1 MKLKIFLQKFRY
13 KVTGEKNTCKNQ
25 QGMVLVLVLML
36 LLLFTAMGILLMYMV
51 ASTIKSSG
59 LLKTEKTMFYGAEG
73 GVLAVTA
80 YMTQYHRTDAPEDI
94 TNSTTYQA
102 TITYLGDTIAYPKGY
117 STQWKGANVKIDS
130 VSPPTNSTAE
140 IEAVVFIP
148 IAPVG
153 YGNE

>member
-1 MKLKIFLQKFRY
+1 M
-13 KVTGEKNTCKNQ
+13 GEKNTGKDQ

-36 LLLFTAMGILLMYMV
+36 LVLFTAMGILLMYMV
-51 ASTIKSSG
+51 TSTIKSSG
-59 LLKTEKTMFYGAEG
+59 LLRMEETRFYGAEG

-94 TNSTTYQA
+94 TNSTTYQ
-102 TITYLGDTIAYPKGY
+102 TTVTYLGQTINYPIGY
-117 STQWKGANVKIDS
+117 STLWKGANVKINS
-130 VSPPTNSTAE
+130 VSPPANSTAE

-148 IAPVG
+148 VSPVG

>member
-1 MKLKIFLQKFRY
+1 MGETNTFR
-13 KVTGEKNTCKNQ
+13 NQ
-25 QGMVLVLVLML
+25 QGMVLVLVLMM

-59 LLKTEKTMFYGAEG
+59 LLKSEEIQFYGAEG

-80 YMTQYHRTDAPEDI
+80 YMTVYHQGTAPEDI
-94 TNSTTYQA
+94 TTQASYYATT
-102 TITYLGDTIAYPKGY
+102 TPLGQTIAYPIGY
-117 STQWKGANVKIDS
+117 STQWKGFNMKINS
-130 VSPPTNSTAE
+130 VSPPPPAASTSA

-148 IAPVG
+148 VAPAG